1 MSKSNRKSVADHTE
15 VRNFVARDMA
25 HKFKSKTFDGRGNR
39 RAKDAR
45 KSWKNEEN

>member
-1 MSKSNRKSVADHTE
+1 MSKSKNNKSDDVE

-25 HKFKSKTFDGRGNR
+25 HKFKSKSFDGRGNR

-45 KSWKNEEN
+45 KSWKNEAY